1 MFITDVFKPTD
12 VMVVIEVRSKTK
24 RIIYT
29 RWNGKYKNYGKTAAN
44 LNIPIFD
51 QTVQTIQIERYSWKA
66 ALKYI
71 PNCVLNVC
79 ILTLRYLICNRHITT
94 WSAITFNCGTINYQS
109 NITMSVVVQGNQ
121 IMTNQYRR
129 YCQMIL
135 QRMNGQ
141 PLITE

>member
-51 QTVQTIQIERYSWKA
+51 QTVQTIQIERNS
-66 ALKYI
+66 
-71 PNCVLNVC
+71 
-79 ILTLRYLICNRHITT
+79 
-94 WSAITFNCGTINYQS
+94 
-109 NITMSVVVQGNQ
+109 
-121 IMTNQYRR
+121 
-129 YCQMIL
+129 
-135 QRMNGQ
+135 
-141 PLITE
+141 